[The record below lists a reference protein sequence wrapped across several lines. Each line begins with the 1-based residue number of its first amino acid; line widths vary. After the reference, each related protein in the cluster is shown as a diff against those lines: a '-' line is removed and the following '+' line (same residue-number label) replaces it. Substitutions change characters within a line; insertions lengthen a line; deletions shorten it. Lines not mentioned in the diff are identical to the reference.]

1 MTIDIGSTKA
11 AALAAAD
18 ESNNPIIAWDNEAD
32 GATLSTTTGT
42 QLASAAFAATGT
54 TYDAWGATPD
64 TNVADLQIVL
74 GSSTAITF
82 AAIAAHNLA
91 DVGATI
97 KPQYSTNSGGV
108 WNDTESGA
116 ITPTDNQALAWYFD
130 SQTAD
135 YWRFHITGAS
145 GDVYIATA
153 FVGNVITMPQRIYRG
168 YDAPLT
174 PNIVDLQSNVS
185 EGGNLLG
192 SAATR
197 MASTVGASFTD
208 IPATFFRAA
217 SWLTFQSHYNHGN
230 GFFWAWR
237 PTKYGDCHYA
247 WRSGDA
253 MAPVNSGP
261 KDRMSVDLSM
271 RLYDDP

>member
-11 AALAAAD
+11 SALAAAG
-18 ESNNPIIAWDNEAD
+18 ESNNPLIAWDNKAD
-32 GATLSTTTGT
+32 GATLTTATGT

-64 TNVADLQIVL
+64 TQVADLQIVL
-74 GSSTAITF
+74 GSSTAISF
-82 AAIAAHNLA
+82 AAIAAHNLS

-97 KPQYSTNSGGV
+97 KPQYSTNSGGA
-108 WNDTESGA
+108 WNDTEAGA
-116 ITPTDNQALAWYFD
+116 ITPADNQALAWYFD
-130 SQTAD
+130 ADTAD
-135 YWRFHITGAS
+135 YWRFHITGAT
-145 GDVYIATA
+145 GDVYIAVA
-153 FVGNVITMPQRIYRG
+153 FIGNPITMPQRIYLG

-197 MASTVGASFTD
+197 RASTAAPSFSD
-208 IPATFFRAA
+208 IQPTFFRA
-217 SWLTFQSHYNHGN
+217 STWTDFQTYYNGGK

-237 PTKYGDCHYA
+237 PTKYGDFHYA
-247 WRSGDA
+247 WREGGA
-253 MAPVNSGP
+253 MAPRNSGP
-261 KDRMSVDLSM
+261 RDLMSVDMSL